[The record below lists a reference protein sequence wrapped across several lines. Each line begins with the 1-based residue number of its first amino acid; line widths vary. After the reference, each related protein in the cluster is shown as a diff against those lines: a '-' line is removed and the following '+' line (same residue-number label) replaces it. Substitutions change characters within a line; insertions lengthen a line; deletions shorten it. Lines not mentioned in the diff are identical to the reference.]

1 LSIWLLLVARAAAP
15 VVLAAAAVQVVL
27 GQALG
32 LQSPQEP
39 TTQLLWAAVVRV

>member
-27 GQALG
+27 EPALA
-32 LQSPQEP
+32 LQLPQEQI
-39 TTQLLWAAVVRV
+39 TQLL